1 MIYSSLVKSNKKIF
15 LCSLFFG
22 ILSIVF
28 VVNIGVGY
36 KLKITAT
43 LDHSNKTHFQGD
55 QGIEFLPE
63 LVKKLHINILN
74 KENIKDFKIHY
85 FNCNAHGY
93 FTECAGAIYKNI
105 SLLSINKDFELL
117 NKIHENREINVRK
130 ELNIKPNDIQYD
142 DFVKKINF
150 IDKEAIKELY
160 IKETMPFTKLAI
172 KPLPFYKKS
181 YLKMFVYIKTFL
193 LILITFM
200 VTALLAYNISK
211 KIFHLKD

>member
-1 MIYSSLVKSNKKIF
+1 MIYSSLVKSNKKLF

-43 LDHSNKTHFQGD
+43 LDHSNKTYFKGD
-55 QGIEFLPE
+55 TGIEFLPQI
-63 LVKKLHINILN
+63 VKKLHINILN

-85 FNCNAHGY
+85 FNCNARGY
-93 FTECAGAIYKNI
+93 FTECSGAIYKNI
-105 SLLSINKDFELL
+105 SLLNIKKDFELL
-117 NKIHENREINVRK
+117 NKIYKNREINVKK
-130 ELNIKPNDIQYD
+130 ELNIKPNDIEYD

-150 IDKEAIKELY
+150 IDEVAAKELY
-160 IKETMPFTKLAI
+160 IKETMPFTKMAI
-172 KPLPFYKKS
+172 EPLPFYKKN
-181 YLKMFVYIKTFL
+181 YLKMFIYIKAFL
-193 LILITFM
+193 LILISFM
-200 VTALLAYNISK
+200 VTALLVYNISK